1 MPKHI
6 NNNYQL
12 KDNIS
17 VSSGRI
23 FLTGTQALLRMLL
36 SQAKRDQAAG
46 LKTAGFVSGYRGS
59 PLGGVDTTMWRYKKE
74 LEQAQIRFQ
83 PAINEDLAASMMMG
97 TQQLDT
103 HADKNV
109 EGVFGMWYGKGP
121 GVDRAGDALRHG
133 HAAGAS
139 HKGGVLVVVGDDHVG
154 VSSSI
159 PHSSEYALRHFRM
172 PVIHPSS
179 VEEYEYFG
187 LWGWALS
194 RYSGAWVGFKAIT
207 ETIESGRAFEILDIP
222 DFDLALTPSKY
233 ARSYDAKDFLTP
245 KIEQHIESRL
255 KAVHEF
261 ARHYPLDRLLD
272 PALDAKIGIISSG
285 KSTLDTLEALQNL
298 RKTHQLP
305 PLRHYKIGLSW
316 PLVTESLLDFA
327 EGLEHIL
334 VIEEKDDFI
343 EAQVKNILFHIG

>member
-1 MPKHI
+1 MQNNI
-6 NNNYQL
+6 NQDYQL

-17 VSSGRI
+17 ATTGRI

-36 SQAKRDQAAG
+36 SQARRDQSAG
-46 LKTAGFVSGYRGS
+46 LNTAGFVSGYRGS

-74 LEQAQIRFQ
+74 LEAAHIRFQ

-103 HADKNV
+103 HPNKNV

-121 GVDRAGDALRHG
+121 GVDRAGDALHHG

-159 PHSSEYALRHFRM
+159 PHTSEQALRHFRM
-172 PVIHPSS
+172 PLIHPSS

-207 ETIESGRAFEILDIP
+207 ETIESGRAFEILM
-222 DFDLALTPSKY
+222 
-233 ARSYDAKDFLTP
+233 
-245 KIEQHIESRL
+245 
-255 KAVHEF
+255 
-261 ARHYPLDRLLD
+261 
-272 PALDAKIGIISSG
+272 II
-285 KSTLDTLEALQNL
+285 
-298 RKTHQLP
+298 
-305 PLRHYKIGLSW
+305 
-316 PLVTESLLDFA
+316 
-327 EGLEHIL
+327 
-334 VIEEKDDFI
+334 
-343 EAQVKNILFHIG
+343 